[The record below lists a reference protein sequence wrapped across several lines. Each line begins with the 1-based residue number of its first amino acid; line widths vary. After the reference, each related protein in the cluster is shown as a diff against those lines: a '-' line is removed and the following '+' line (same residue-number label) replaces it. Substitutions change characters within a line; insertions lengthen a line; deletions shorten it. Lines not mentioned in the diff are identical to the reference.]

1 MVWVRQY
8 QGMSGK
14 QHSLC
19 AGGPGGREHN
29 AQNAPNKQYANQL
42 SQRHGGDGRHSNVC
56 SAHHIGVVP
65 FIKKEPA
72 VLVLLGFAMIAVF
85 MVLIMTKKLTPVLAL
100 IIVPTVFGLFAGAG
114 LGIGDMVMDSMKSMT
129 STAALLMFAII
140 YFGLMIDVGLF
151 DPLVRFILRKLGN
164 DPAKVVL
171 GTALLAAAVSLDGDG
186 STTFI
191 LTTAAM
197 LPIYLRLKMSPVV
210 LTCVAGLANGTM
222 NIVPW
227 GGPTAR
233 AATALKID
241 VNDVFVPMI
250 PSLIAGLA
258 VVLAFA
264 WLLGLQERNRL
275 RATQPEIWGTPST
288 AEPFTTDAFD
298 GGSSAG
304 GSRTGGSGSAPVP
317 AAGGPGGLSLEGSS
331 VAVLE
336 RTETLVDDSDTAMAD
351 TALDPNRKTLRP
363 KLQWF
368 NLGLTV
374 AVMGMLIA
382 DLVPLPYVFMVG
394 SAIALLVNF
403 PKVKDQGAQLVAHAP
418 SIVAVVSMVMAAAV
432 LTGVLTGTGMV
443 EAMSAWL
450 VQIIPSDMGPLMAVI
465 TGVLSI
471 PMTFFMSNDAFYF
484 GVLPVLAE
492 TAGHYGISAADMA
505 RASIT
510 GQPFHMQ
517 SPLVPAIL
525 LLVSLAKVDLGD
537 HHKKVL
543 WRSAVVSLVMLG
555 VGMLTGAIGIG

>member
-1 MVWVRQY
+1 
-8 QGMSGK
+8 
-14 QHSLC
+14 
-19 AGGPGGREHN
+19 
-29 AQNAPNKQYANQL
+29 
-42 SQRHGGDGRHSNVC
+42 
-56 SAHHIGVVP
+56 
-65 FIKKEPA
+65 
-72 VLVLLGFAMIAVF
+72 
-85 MVLIMTKKLTPVLAL
+85 
-100 IIVPTVFGLFAGAG
+100 
-114 LGIGDMVMDSMKSMT
+114 MDSMKSMT

-171 GTALLAAAVSLDGDG
+171 GTAILAAAVSLDGDG

-197 LPIYLRLKMSPVV
+197 LPVYLRLKMSPVV

-222 NIVPW
+222 NILPW

-233 AATALKID
+233 AATALKLD
-241 VNDVFVPMI
+241 VNDVFVPMV
-250 PSLIAGLA
+250 PSLIAGLI
-258 VVLAFA
+258 VVLVFS

-275 RATQPEIWGTPST
+275 RAVAPEIWGDRRQP
-288 AEPFTTDAFD
+288 AARRRH
-298 GGSSAG
+298 GAAG
-304 GSRTGGSGSAPVP
+304 GSAAGGSGRGRGRKGSGP
-317 AAGGPGGLSLEGSS
+317 AAGAPPGGSS

-336 RTETLVDDSDTAMAD
+336 RTEALVDDRDSAMAD

-363 KLQWF
+363 KLFWF

-374 AVMGMLIA
+374 AVMVT
-382 DLVPLPYVFMVG
+382 LVANVIPLPFVFMVG

-403 PKVKDQGAQLVAHAP
+403 PKVKDQGAQLIAHAP

-432 LTGVLTGTGMV
+432 LTGVLNGTGMV
-443 EAMSAWL
+443 KAMSEWL
-450 VQIIPSDMGPLMAVI
+450 VQIIPADMGPLMAVI

-484 GVLPVLAE
+484 GVLPVLSE
-492 TAGHYGISAADMA
+492 TAAHYGVSAADMA

-510 GQPFHMQ
+510 GQPFHLQ

-543 WRSAVVSLVMLG
+543 WRTAVISLVMLG
-555 VGMLTGAIGIG
+555 SRSPHRSHRHRLTSPQQQQRGVTYSPFRPSGWAVSDPALLGVRRRQEFNHVDWDGK

>member
-1 MVWVRQY
+1 M
-8 QGMSGK
+8 K
-14 QHSLC
+14 
-19 AGGPGGREHN
+19 E
-29 AQNAPNKQYANQL
+29 
-42 SQRHGGDGRHSNVC
+42 
-56 SAHHIGVVP
+56 
-65 FIKKEPA
+65 EPA

-114 LGIGDMVMDSMKSMT
+114 LGIGDMVMESMKSMT

-151 DPLVRFILRKLGN
+151 DPLVRFILRRLGN

-171 GTALLAAAVSLDGDG
+171 GTAVLAAAVSLDGDG

-197 LPIYLRLKMSPVV
+197 LPVYLRLKMSPVV

-222 NIVPW
+222 NILPW

-233 AATALKID
+233 AATALKLD

-250 PSLIAGLA
+250 PSLIAGLV
-258 VVLAFA
+258 VVLVFA

-275 RATQPEIWGTPST
+275 RAVAPEIWAEFDGGTGGTGGRRKANRPGGGTP
-288 AEPFTTDAFD
+288 AGA
-298 GGSSAG
+298 GSSAG
-304 GSRTGGSGSAPVP
+304 GS
-317 AAGGPGGLSLEGSS
+317 S
-331 VAVLE
+331 VAVLD
-336 RTETLVDDSDTAMAD
+336 RTEELVDDRDSAMAD
-351 TALDPNRKTLRP
+351 TALDPNRATLRP

-374 AVMGMLIA
+374 AIMVTLVANI
-382 DLVPLPYVFMVG
+382 VPLPFVFMVG

-403 PKVKDQGAQLVAHAP
+403 PRLKDQSAQLIAHAP

-432 LTGVLTGTGMV
+432 LTGVLKGTGMV
-443 EAMSAWL
+443 GAMSTWL
-450 VQIIPSDMGPLMAVI
+450 VQIIPSDMGPFMAVI

-484 GVLPVLAE
+484 GVLPVLSE
-492 TAGHYGISAADMA
+492 TAGHYGVSAADMA

-510 GQPFHMQ
+510 GQPFHLQ

-525 LLVSLAKVDLGD
+525 LLVSLARVDLGD

-543 WRSAVVSLVMLG
+543 WRTAVVSLVMLTVG
-555 VGMLTGAIGIG
+555 VLTGAIGIG

>member
-1 MVWVRQY
+1 M
-8 QGMSGK
+8 
-14 QHSLC
+14 
-19 AGGPGGREHN
+19 
-29 AQNAPNKQYANQL
+29 
-42 SQRHGGDGRHSNVC
+42 
-56 SAHHIGVVP
+56 
-65 FIKKEPA
+65 
-72 VLVLLGFAMIAVF
+72 LVLLGFAMIAVF

-210 LTCVAGLANGTM
+210 LTVVAGLANGTM

-233 AATALKID
+233 AASALKID
-241 VNDVFVPMI
+241 VNEVFVPMI

-258 VVLAFA
+258 VVLVFA
-264 WLLGLQERNRL
+264 WVLGLQERNRL
-275 RATQPEIWGTPST
+275 RATAPEIWGVPSS
-288 AEPFTTDAFD
+288 AEQFSAEKFD
-298 GGSSAG
+298 GGTPAG
-304 GSRTGGSGSAPVP
+304 GSAAPSAGTGSNASRTPGTGTP
-317 AAGGPGGLSLEGSS
+317 AVGGSS

-336 RTETLVDDSDTAMAD
+336 RTEMLVDERDSAMAD

-363 KLQWF
+363 KLFWF
-368 NLGLTV
+368 NLALTV
-374 AVMGMLIA
+374 AVMVVLVANI
-382 DLVPLPYVFMVG
+382 VPLPYVFMVG

-403 PKVKDQGAQLVAHAP
+403 PHVKDQATQIVAHAP

-432 LTGVLTGTGMV
+432 LTGVLKGTGMV

-450 VQIIPSDMGPLMAVI
+450 VQIIPSSMGPLMAVI

-484 GVLPVLAE
+484 GVLPVLSE
-492 TAGHYGISAADMA
+492 TAAHYGISGAEMA

-543 WRSAVVSLVMLG
+543 WRAAAVSLVMLA
-555 VGMLTGAIGIG
+555 VAMLTGAIGIG

>member
-1 MVWVRQY
+1 M
-8 QGMSGK
+8 
-14 QHSLC
+14 
-19 AGGPGGREHN
+19 
-29 AQNAPNKQYANQL
+29 
-42 SQRHGGDGRHSNVC
+42 
-56 SAHHIGVVP
+56 
-65 FIKKEPA
+65 
-72 VLVLLGFAMIAVF
+72 LVLLGFAMIAVF

-114 LGIGDMVMDSMKSMT
+114 LGIGDMVLDSMKSMT

-233 AATALKID
+233 AASALKID

-264 WLLGLQERNRL
+264 WVLGLQERNRL
-275 RATQPEIWGTPST
+275 RATQPEIWGVPDT
-288 AEPFTTDAFD
+288 AEAFD
-298 GGSSAG
+298 GGSAA
-304 GSRTGGSGSAPVP
+304 GGSGSGRRGSGSSAVP
-317 AAGGPGGLSLEGSS
+317 ATGGPAGISPEGSS

-336 RTETLVDDSDTAMAD
+336 RTELLVDDSDTAMAD

-368 NLGLTV
+368 NLGLTI

-403 PKVKDQGAQLVAHAP
+403 PHVKDQGAQLVAHAP

-450 VQIIPSDMGPLMAVI
+450 VQIIPADMGPLMAVI

-484 GVLPVLAE
+484 GVLPVLSE
-492 TAGHYGISAADMA
+492 TAAHYGISAAEMA

>member
-1 MVWVRQY
+1 M
-8 QGMSGK
+8 
-14 QHSLC
+14 
-19 AGGPGGREHN
+19 
-29 AQNAPNKQYANQL
+29 
-42 SQRHGGDGRHSNVC
+42 
-56 SAHHIGVVP
+56 
-65 FIKKEPA
+65 
-72 VLVLLGFAMIAVF
+72 LVLLGFAMIAVF

-114 LGIGDMVMDSMKSMT
+114 LGIGDMVLDSMKSMT

-151 DPLVRFILRKLGN
+151 DPLVKFILRKLGN

-171 GTALLAAAVSLDGDG
+171 GTAILAAAVSLDGDG

-191 LTTAAM
+191 LTTAAL
-197 LPIYLRLKMSPVV
+197 LPVYLRLKMSPVV

-222 NIVPW
+222 NILPW

-241 VNDVFVPMI
+241 VNDVFVPMV
-250 PSLIAGLA
+250 PSLIAGL
-258 VVLAFA
+258 VVVFGFA

-275 RATQPEIWGTPST
+275 RATAPEIWGMPDS
-288 AEPFTTDAFD
+288 AVKFD
-298 GGSSAG
+298 GGTAAPSAG
-304 GSRTGGSGSAPVP
+304 TGSNVSRTPGT
-317 AAGGPGGLSLEGSS
+317 GGPAVGGSS

-336 RTETLVDDSDTAMAD
+336 RTEMLVDDRDSAMAD

-363 KLQWF
+363 KLFWF

-374 AVMGMLIA
+374 TVMVVLVANI
-382 DLVPLPYVFMVG
+382 VPLPFVFMVG

-403 PKVKDQGAQLVAHAP
+403 PKVKEQGEQLIAHAP

-432 LTGVLTGTGMV
+432 LTGVLKGTGMV

-450 VQIIPSDMGPLMAVI
+450 VQIIPTSMGPFMAVI
-465 TGVLSI
+465 TGLLSI

-484 GVLPVLAE
+484 GVLPVLSE
-492 TAGHYGISAADMA
+492 TAGHYGISAAEMA

-510 GQPFHMQ
+510 GQPFHLQ

-543 WRSAVVSLVMLG
+543 WRTAVVSLVMLG

>member
-1 MVWVRQY
+1 M
-8 QGMSGK
+8 
-14 QHSLC
+14 
-19 AGGPGGREHN
+19 
-29 AQNAPNKQYANQL
+29 
-42 SQRHGGDGRHSNVC
+42 
-56 SAHHIGVVP
+56 
-65 FIKKEPA
+65 
-72 VLVLLGFAMIAVF
+72 LVLLGFAMIAVF

-114 LGIGDMVMDSMKSMT
+114 LGIGDMVLDSMKSMT

-151 DPLVRFILRKLGN
+151 DPLVKFILRKLGN

-171 GTALLAAAVSLDGDG
+171 GTAILAAAVSLDGDG

-197 LPIYLRLKMSPVV
+197 LPVYLRLKMSPVV

-222 NIVPW
+222 NILPW

-250 PSLIAGLA
+250 PSLIVGL
-258 VVLAFA
+258 VVVFVFS

-275 RATQPEIWGTPST
+275 RTAAPEIWGEFADPS
-288 AEPFTTDAFD
+288 ESF
-298 GGSSAG
+298 GGTGNGNRAG
-304 GSRTGGSGSAPVP
+304 KGGRPVPSGSGATAP
-317 AAGGPGGLSLEGSS
+317 SGSG

-336 RTETLVDDSDTAMAD
+336 RGDVRTEELVDDRDSAMAD
-351 TALDPNRKTLRP
+351 TALDPNRSTLRP
-363 KLQWF
+363 RLFWF
-368 NLGLTV
+368 NLGLTL
-374 AVMGMLIA
+374 AVMAMLVA

-394 SAIALLVNF
+394 SAIALIVNF
-403 PKVKDQGAQLVAHAP
+403 PKVKEQGAQLIAHAP

-443 EAMSAWL
+443 AAMSEWL
-450 VQIIPSDMGPLMAVI
+450 VQIIPSDMGPFMAVI

-484 GVLPVLAE
+484 GVLPVLSE
-492 TAGHYGISAADMA
+492 TAAHYGIPAADMA

-510 GQPFHMQ
+510 GQPFHLQ

-543 WRSAVVSLVMLG
+543 WRTAVISLVMLG

>member
-1 MVWVRQY
+1 M
-8 QGMSGK
+8 
-14 QHSLC
+14 
-19 AGGPGGREHN
+19 
-29 AQNAPNKQYANQL
+29 
-42 SQRHGGDGRHSNVC
+42 
-56 SAHHIGVVP
+56 
-65 FIKKEPA
+65 
-72 VLVLLGFAMIAVF
+72 LVLLGFAMIAVF

-100 IIVPTVFGLFAGAG
+100 IIVPTIFGLFAGAG
-114 LGIGDMVMDSMKSMT
+114 LGIGDMVMTSMKSMT

-233 AATALKID
+233 AASALKID
-241 VNDVFVPMI
+241 VNEVFVPMI
-250 PSLIAGLA
+250 PSLVAGLA
-258 VVLAFA
+258 VVLVFA
-264 WLLGLQERNRL
+264 WVLGMQERNRL
-275 RATQPEIWGTPST
+275 RATQPQIWGVPGT
-288 AEPFTTDAFD
+288 AAEFD
-298 GGSSAG
+298 GGAAAG
-304 GSRTGGSGSAPVP
+304 GRAGRGGSGRGTAPVP
-317 AAGGPGGLSLEGSS
+317 ATGGPAVGGSSEGSS

-336 RTETLVDDSDTAMAD
+336 RTEILVDVSDTAMAD

-368 NLGLTV
+368 NLALTV

-403 PKVKDQGAQLVAHAP
+403 PHVKDQGAQLVAHAP

-450 VQIIPSDMGPLMAVI
+450 VQIIPSSMGPLMGVI

-484 GVLPVLAE
+484 GVLPVLSE
-492 TAGHYGISAADMA
+492 TAAHYGVSAAEMA

-543 WRSAVVSLVMLG
+543 WRSAVVALVMLA
-555 VGMLTGAIGIG
+555 VAVVTGAIGIG

>member
-1 MVWVRQY
+1 
-8 QGMSGK
+8 
-14 QHSLC
+14 
-19 AGGPGGREHN
+19 
-29 AQNAPNKQYANQL
+29 
-42 SQRHGGDGRHSNVC
+42 
-56 SAHHIGVVP
+56 
-65 FIKKEPA
+65 
-72 VLVLLGFAMIAVF
+72 
-85 MVLIMTKKLTPVLAL
+85 
-100 IIVPTVFGLFAGAG
+100 
-114 LGIGDMVMDSMKSMT
+114 
-129 STAALLMFAII
+129 LLMFAII

-151 DPLVRFILRKLGN
+151 DPLVKFILRKLGN

-171 GTALLAAAVSLDGDG
+171 GTAILAAAVSLDGDG

-197 LPIYLRLKMSPVV
+197 LPVYLRLKMSPVV

-222 NIVPW
+222 NILPW

-233 AATALKID
+233 AATALHLD

-250 PSLIAGLA
+250 PSLIAGL
-258 VVLAFA
+258 VVVFGFA

-275 RATQPEIWGTPST
+275 RATAPEIWGVPET
-288 AEPFTTDAFD
+288 AEKFD
-298 GGSSAG
+298 GGTSDGGTAASSAG
-304 GSRTGGSGSAPVP
+304 SGRNGSRTPGTGSPAVGGYSP
-317 AAGGPGGLSLEGSS
+317 EGSS

-336 RTETLVDDSDTAMAD
+336 RTEMLVEEQDAGLAD
-351 TALDPNRKTLRP
+351 TALDPNRSTLRP
-363 KLQWF
+363 KLFWF
-368 NLGLTV
+368 NLVLTV
-374 AVMGMLIA
+374 AVMVMLVA
-382 DLVPLPYVFMVG
+382 DLVPLPFVFMVG
-394 SAIALLVNF
+394 SAIALVVNF
-403 PKVKDQGAQLVAHAP
+403 PNVKEQGAQLVAHSS

-450 VQIIPSDMGPLMAVI
+450 VQIIPTEMGPFLAVI

-484 GVLPVLAE
+484 GVLPVLSE
-492 TAGHYGISAADMA
+492 TAAHYGISAAEMA

-510 GQPFHMQ
+510 GQPFHLQ

-543 WRSAVVSLVMLG
+543 WRTAVVSLVMLG

>member
-1 MVWVRQY
+1 
-8 QGMSGK
+8 
-14 QHSLC
+14 
-19 AGGPGGREHN
+19 
-29 AQNAPNKQYANQL
+29 
-42 SQRHGGDGRHSNVC
+42 
-56 SAHHIGVVP
+56 
-65 FIKKEPA
+65 
-72 VLVLLGFAMIAVF
+72 MIAVF

-114 LGIGDMVMDSMKSMT
+114 LGIGDMVLDSMKSMT

-151 DPLVRFILRKLGN
+151 DPLVKFILRKLGN

-171 GTALLAAAVSLDGDG
+171 GTAILAAAVSLDGDG

-197 LPIYLRLKMSPVV
+197 LPVYLRLKMSPVV

-222 NIVPW
+222 NILPW

-241 VNDVFVPMI
+241 VNDVFVPMV
-250 PSLIAGLA
+250 PSLIAGL
-258 VVLAFA
+258 VVVFAFA

-275 RATQPEIWGTPST
+275 RATAPEIWGTPSAAEGFT
-288 AEPFTTDAFD
+288 AGAFD
-298 GGSSAG
+298 GGAGSSPAGKG
-304 GSRTGGSGSAPVP
+304 GSRTPATGS
-317 AAGGPGGLSLEGSS
+317 PGGLAAPEGSG
-331 VAVLE
+331 VAVSSLALLE
-336 RTETLVDDSDTAMAD
+336 RTETLVDERDTAMAD
-351 TALDPNRKTLRP
+351 TALDPNRSTLRP
-363 KLQWF
+363 KLIWF

-374 AVMGMLIA
+374 AMMVLLVA
-382 DLVPLPYVFMVG
+382 NLVPLPFVFMVG

-403 PKVKDQGAQLVAHAP
+403 PRVKEQGAQLIAHAP

-432 LTGVLTGTGMV
+432 LTGVLKGTGMV

-450 VQIIPSDMGPLMAVI
+450 VQIIPSSMGPFMAVI

-484 GVLPVLAE
+484 GVLPVLSE
-492 TAGHYGISAADMA
+492 TAGHYGISAAEMA

-510 GQPFHMQ
+510 GQPFHLQ

-543 WRSAVVSLVMLG
+543 WRTAVISLVMLG

>member
-1 MVWVRQY
+1 M
-8 QGMSGK
+8 
-14 QHSLC
+14 
-19 AGGPGGREHN
+19 
-29 AQNAPNKQYANQL
+29 
-42 SQRHGGDGRHSNVC
+42 
-56 SAHHIGVVP
+56 
-65 FIKKEPA
+65 
-72 VLVLLGFAMIAVF
+72 LVLLGFAMIAVF

-114 LGIGDMVMDSMKSMT
+114 LGIGPMVLDSMKSMT

-171 GTALLAAAVSLDGDG
+171 GTAILAAAVSLDGDG

-197 LPIYLRLKMSPVV
+197 LPVYLRLKMSPVV

-222 NIVPW
+222 NILPW

-233 AATALKID
+233 AASALKLD

-250 PSLIAGLA
+250 PSLIAGLI
-258 VVLAFA
+258 VVLVFS
-264 WLLGLQERNRL
+264 WMLGLQERNRL
-275 RATQPEIWGTPST
+275 RATAPEIWGVPDT
-288 AEPFTTDAFD
+288 ADSFAGDA
-298 GGSSAG
+298 GGAAG
-304 GSRTGGSGSAPVP
+304 GSTAGGSGNRR
-317 AAGGPGGLSLEGSS
+317 GRKGPGTSPLSPEGSS

-336 RTETLVDDSDTAMAD
+336 RTETLVDDRDSAMAD

-363 KLQWF
+363 KLFWF

-374 AVMGMLIA
+374 AVMVT
-382 DLVPLPYVFMVG
+382 LVANVIPLPFVFMVG

-403 PKVKDQGAQLVAHAP
+403 PKVKDQSAQLIAHAP

-432 LTGVLTGTGMV
+432 LTGVLNGTGMV
-443 EAMSAWL
+443 KAMSEWL
-450 VQIIPSDMGPLMAVI
+450 VQIIPSDMGPLMAII

-484 GVLPVLAE
+484 GVLPVLSE
-492 TAGHYGISAADMA
+492 TAAHYGVSAAEMA

-510 GQPFHMQ
+510 GQPFHLQ

-543 WRSAVVSLVMLG
+543 WRTAVISLVMLG
-555 VGMLTGAIGIG
+555 VGVLTGAIGIG

>member
-1 MVWVRQY
+1 M
-8 QGMSGK
+8 
-14 QHSLC
+14 
-19 AGGPGGREHN
+19 
-29 AQNAPNKQYANQL
+29 
-42 SQRHGGDGRHSNVC
+42 
-56 SAHHIGVVP
+56 
-65 FIKKEPA
+65 
-72 VLVLLGFAMIAVF
+72 LVILGFAMIAVF

-151 DPLVRFILRKLGN
+151 DPLVKFILRKLGN

-171 GTALLAAAVSLDGDG
+171 GTAILAAAVSLDGDG

-197 LPIYLRLKMSPVV
+197 LPVYLRLKMSPVV

-222 NIVPW
+222 NILPW

-250 PSLIAGLA
+250 PSLVAGLV
-258 VVLAFA
+258 VVLAFS

-275 RATQPEIWGTPST
+275 RATAPEIWAVPDT
-288 AEPFTTDAFD
+288 AEEFDAGTSAGASGTDASGIGASATGRGRKGGNPGGAAPAV
-298 GGSSAG
+298 GGSPAG
-304 GSRTGGSGSAPVP
+304 
-317 AAGGPGGLSLEGSS
+317 S
-331 VAVLE
+331 VAVLDRAGTFIE
-336 RTETLVDDSDTAMAD
+336 DSGAGLTD
-351 TALDPNRKTLRP
+351 TALDPNRSTLRP
-363 KLQWF
+363 KLFWF
-368 NLGLTV
+368 NLALTV
-374 AVMGMLIA
+374 AVMVVLVA
-382 DLVPLPYVFMVG
+382 NVVPLPFVFMVG
-394 SAIALLVNF
+394 AAIALLVNF
-403 PKVKDQGAQLVAHAP
+403 PKVKDQGAQLIAHAP

-432 LTGVLTGTGMV
+432 LTGVLKGTGMV

-450 VQIIPSDMGPLMAVI
+450 VQIIPTSMGPFMAVI

-484 GVLPVLAE
+484 GVLPVLSE
-492 TAGHYGISAADMA
+492 TAAHYGVGAADMA

-510 GQPFHMQ
+510 GQPFHLQ

-543 WRSAVVSLVMLG
+543 WRTAVISLVMLG
-555 VGMLTGAIGIG
+555 AGMLTGAIGIG

>member
-1 MVWVRQY
+1 M
-8 QGMSGK
+8 
-14 QHSLC
+14 
-19 AGGPGGREHN
+19 
-29 AQNAPNKQYANQL
+29 
-42 SQRHGGDGRHSNVC
+42 
-56 SAHHIGVVP
+56 
-65 FIKKEPA
+65 
-72 VLVLLGFAMIAVF
+72 LVLLGFAMIAVF

-114 LGIGDMVMDSMKSMT
+114 LGIGPMVLDSMKSMT

-151 DPLVRFILRKLGN
+151 DPLVRFSLRKLGN

-171 GTALLAAAVSLDGDG
+171 GTAILAAAVSLDGDG

-197 LPIYLRLKMSPVV
+197 LPVYLRLKMSPVV

-222 NIVPW
+222 NILPW

-233 AATALKID
+233 AATALKLD
-241 VNDVFVPMI
+241 VNDVFVPMV
-250 PSLIAGLA
+250 PSLIAGL
-258 VVLAFA
+258 VVVFVFS

-275 RATQPEIWGTPST
+275 RALAPEIW
-288 AEPFTTDAFD
+288 AEGVEFD
-298 GGSSAG
+298 GGTGRG
-304 GSRTGGSGSAPVP
+304 GSGKGGSGSTR
-317 AAGGPGGLSLEGSS
+317 AARKPGTGGGAG

-336 RTETLVDDSDTAMAD
+336 RTEVLVADTDTARDSAMAD
-351 TALDPNRKTLRP
+351 TALDPNRTTLRP
-363 KLQWF
+363 KLFWF

-374 AVMGMLIA
+374 AVMVT
-382 DLVPLPYVFMVG
+382 LVANVIPLPFVFMVG

-403 PKVKDQGAQLVAHAP
+403 PKVKEQGAQLIAHAP

-432 LTGVLTGTGMV
+432 LTGVLNGTGMV
-443 EAMSAWL
+443 KAMSEWL
-450 VQIIPSDMGPLMAVI
+450 VQIIPADMGPFMAVI

-484 GVLPVLAE
+484 GVLPVLSE
-492 TAGHYGISAADMA
+492 TAAHYGVSAADMA

-510 GQPFHMQ
+510 GQPFHLQ

-525 LLVSLAKVDLGD
+525 LLVSLAKVELGD

-543 WRSAVVSLVMLG
+543 WRTAVISLVMLG
-555 VGMLTGAIGIG
+555 VGVATGAIGIG

>member
-1 MVWVRQY
+1 M
-8 QGMSGK
+8 
-14 QHSLC
+14 
-19 AGGPGGREHN
+19 
-29 AQNAPNKQYANQL
+29 
-42 SQRHGGDGRHSNVC
+42 
-56 SAHHIGVVP
+56 
-65 FIKKEPA
+65 
-72 VLVLLGFAMIAVF
+72 LVLLGFAMIAVF

-233 AATALKID
+233 AASALKID
-241 VNDVFVPMI
+241 VNEVFVPMI

-258 VVLAFA
+258 VVLVFA
-264 WLLGLQERNRL
+264 WVLGLQERNRL
-275 RATQPEIWGTPST
+275 RATQPEMWGTPET
-288 AEPFTTDAFD
+288 AEAFD
-298 GGSSAG
+298 GGAPAGRG
-304 GSRTGGSGSAPVP
+304 GSGGSGRGSAPVP
-317 AAGGPGGLSLEGSS
+317 ATGGPAVGGSPEGSS

-336 RTETLVDDSDTAMAD
+336 RTEILVDDSDTAMAD

-368 NLGLTV
+368 NLALTV

-403 PKVKDQGAQLVAHAP
+403 PHVKDQGAQLVAHAP

-450 VQIIPSDMGPLMAVI
+450 VQIIPSNMGPFMAVI

-484 GVLPVLAE
+484 GVLPVLSE
-492 TAGHYGISAADMA
+492 TAAHYGISAAEMA

-543 WRSAVVSLVMLG
+543 WRSAVVALVMLG
-555 VGMLTGAIGIG
+555 VGILTGAIGIH

>member
-1 MVWVRQY
+1 M
-8 QGMSGK
+8 
-14 QHSLC
+14 
-19 AGGPGGREHN
+19 
-29 AQNAPNKQYANQL
+29 
-42 SQRHGGDGRHSNVC
+42 
-56 SAHHIGVVP
+56 
-65 FIKKEPA
+65 
-72 VLVLLGFAMIAVF
+72 LVLLGFTMIAVF

-100 IIVPTVFGLFAGAG
+100 ILVPTVFGLFAGAG
-114 LGIGDMVMDSMKSMT
+114 LGIGPMVMDSMKSMT

-171 GTALLAAAVSLDGDG
+171 GTAVLAAAVSLDGDG

-197 LPIYLRLKMSPVV
+197 LPVYLRLKMSPVV

-222 NIVPW
+222 NILPW

-233 AATALKID
+233 AATALKLD

-250 PSLIAGLA
+250 PSLIAGLI
-258 VVLAFA
+258 VVFVFA

-275 RATQPEIWGTPST
+275 RSVAPEIWGG
-288 AEPFTTDAFD
+288 DAVA
-298 GGSSAG
+298 AG
-304 GSRTGGSGSAPVP
+304 LSDAGNGTGGSGT
-317 AAGGPGGLSLEGSS
+317 GGTGPTPGARIPRTGNGTG

-336 RTETLVDDSDTAMAD
+336 RTDVLVDDHDTAMAD

-363 KLQWF
+363 KLFWF

-374 AVMGMLIA
+374 AVMVT
-382 DLVPLPYVFMVG
+382 LVANIIPLPFVFMVG
-394 SAIALLVNF
+394 SAVALLVNF
-403 PKVKDQGAQLVAHAP
+403 PKVKDQGAQLIAHAP

-432 LTGVLTGTGMV
+432 LTGVLNGTGMV
-443 EAMSAWL
+443 KAMSEWL
-450 VQIIPSDMGPLMAVI
+450 VAIIPADMGPFMAII

-484 GVLPVLAE
+484 GALPVLSE
-492 TAGHYGISAADMA
+492 TAAHYGVSAADMA

-510 GQPFHMQ
+510 GQPFHLQ

-543 WRSAVVSLVMLG
+543 WRTAVISLVMLG
-555 VGMLTGAIGIG
+555 VGVLTGAIGIG

>member
-1 MVWVRQY
+1 M
-8 QGMSGK
+8 
-14 QHSLC
+14 
-19 AGGPGGREHN
+19 
-29 AQNAPNKQYANQL
+29 
-42 SQRHGGDGRHSNVC
+42 
-56 SAHHIGVVP
+56 
-65 FIKKEPA
+65 KKEPA

-114 LGIGDMVMDSMKSMT
+114 LGIGPMVMDSMKSMT

-171 GTALLAAAVSLDGDG
+171 GTAILAAAVSLDGDG

-197 LPIYLRLKMSPVV
+197 LPVYLRLKMSPVV

-222 NIVPW
+222 NILPW

-233 AATALKID
+233 AATALKLD

-250 PSLIAGLA
+250 PSLIAGL
-258 VVLAFA
+258 VVVFVFA

-275 RATQPEIWGTPST
+275 RAVAPEIWDTTAGT
-288 AEPFTTDAFD
+288 FD
-298 GGSSAG
+298 GGSPLGGTGRFGFGRTSSGPAGGAPAVGSPSAG
-304 GSRTGGSGSAPVP
+304 
-317 AAGGPGGLSLEGSS
+317 GSS

-336 RTETLVDDSDTAMAD
+336 RTEDLVDDRDSAMAD
-351 TALDPNRKTLRP
+351 TALDPNRTTLRP
-363 KLQWF
+363 KLFWF

-374 AVMGMLIA
+374 AVMVT
-382 DLVPLPYVFMVG
+382 LVANVIPLPFVFMVG

-403 PKVKDQGAQLVAHAP
+403 PKVKDQGAQLIAHAP

-432 LTGVLTGTGMV
+432 LTGVLNGTGMV
-443 EAMSAWL
+443 KAMSEWL
-450 VQIIPSDMGPLMAVI
+450 VAIIPADMGPFMAII

-484 GVLPVLAE
+484 GVLPVLSE
-492 TAGHYGISAADMA
+492 TAAHYGVSAADMA

-510 GQPFHMQ
+510 GQPFHLQ

-543 WRSAVVSLVMLG
+543 WRTAVISLVMLG
-555 VGMLTGAIGIG
+555 VGVLTGAIGIG

>member
-1 MVWVRQY
+1 M
-8 QGMSGK
+8 
-14 QHSLC
+14 
-19 AGGPGGREHN
+19 
-29 AQNAPNKQYANQL
+29 
-42 SQRHGGDGRHSNVC
+42 
-56 SAHHIGVVP
+56 
-65 FIKKEPA
+65 
-72 VLVLLGFAMIAVF
+72 LVLLGFAMIAVF

-100 IIVPTVFGLFAGAG
+100 IIVPTIFGLFAGAG
-114 LGIGDMVMDSMKSMT
+114 LGIGPMVMDSMKSMT

-151 DPLVRFILRKLGN
+151 DPLVKFILRKLGN

-171 GTALLAAAVSLDGDG
+171 GTAILAAAVSLDGDG

-197 LPIYLRLKMSPVV
+197 LPVYLRLKMSPVV

-222 NIVPW
+222 NILPW

-233 AATALKID
+233 AATALKLD
-241 VNDVFVPMI
+241 VNDVFVPMV
-250 PSLIAGLA
+250 PSLIVGLI
-258 VVLAFA
+258 VVLVFS

-275 RATQPEIWGTPST
+275 RTTAPEIWGDVANP
-288 AEPFTTDAFD
+288 ADAFD
-298 GGSSAG
+298 GGNGRGGSAATGAG
-304 GSRTGGSGSAPVP
+304 GSGFSKGRFGFGRTAPKPVTGGG
-317 AAGGPGGLSLEGSS
+317 AG

-336 RTETLVDDSDTAMAD
+336 RTEELVDDHDTAMAD
-351 TALDPNRKTLRP
+351 TALDPNRATLRP
-363 KLQWF
+363 KLFWF

-374 AVMGMLIA
+374 AVMVTLVANI
-382 DLVPLPYVFMVG
+382 VPLPFVFMVG
-394 SAIALLVNF
+394 AAIALLVNF
-403 PKVKDQGAQLVAHAP
+403 PKVKDQGAQLIAHAP

-432 LTGVLTGTGMV
+432 LTGVLNGTGMV
-443 EAMSAWL
+443 KAMSEWL
-450 VQIIPSDMGPLMAVI
+450 VQIIPADMGPFMAVI

-484 GVLPVLAE
+484 GALPVLSE
-492 TAGHYGISAADMA
+492 TAAHYGVGAADMA

-510 GQPFHMQ
+510 GQPFHLQ

-543 WRSAVVSLVMLG
+543 WRTAVISIVMLAVG
-555 VGMLTGAIGIG
+555 VLTGAIGIG

>member
-1 MVWVRQY
+1 M
-8 QGMSGK
+8 
-14 QHSLC
+14 
-19 AGGPGGREHN
+19 
-29 AQNAPNKQYANQL
+29 
-42 SQRHGGDGRHSNVC
+42 
-56 SAHHIGVVP
+56 
-65 FIKKEPA
+65 
-72 VLVLLGFAMIAVF
+72 LVILGFAMIAVF

-114 LGIGDMVMDSMKSMT
+114 LGIGNMVMDAMKSMT

-151 DPLVRFILRKLGN
+151 DPLVKFILRKLGN

-171 GTALLAAAVSLDGDG
+171 GTAILAAAVSLDGDG

-191 LTTAAM
+191 LTTAAL
-197 LPIYLRLKMSPVV
+197 LPVYLRLKISPVV

-222 NIVPW
+222 NILPW

-250 PSLIAGLA
+250 PSLVAGLV
-258 VVLAFA
+258 VVLAFS

-275 RATQPEIWGTPST
+275 RVTAPEIWGVPDT
-288 AEPFTTDAFD
+288 AEEFD
-298 GGSSAG
+298 GGTSAG
-304 GSRTGGSGSAPVP
+304 GSGTGRGRK
-317 AAGGPGGLSLEGSS
+317 GGNPGGAAPLGGAPLGGAG
-331 VAVLE
+331 VTVLE
-336 RTETLVDDSDTAMAD
+336 RTETLVDEHDSAMAD
-351 TALDPNRKTLRP
+351 TALDPNRSTLRP
-363 KLQWF
+363 KLFWF
-368 NLGLTV
+368 NLALTV
-374 AVMGMLIA
+374 AVMVV
-382 DLVPLPYVFMVG
+382 LVANIIPLPFVFMVG
-394 SAIALLVNF
+394 AAIALLVNF
-403 PKVKDQGAQLVAHAP
+403 PKVKDQGAQLIAHAP

-432 LTGVLTGTGMV
+432 LTGVLKGTGMV

-450 VQIIPSDMGPLMAVI
+450 VQIIPTSMGPFMAVI
-465 TGVLSI
+465 TGILSI

-484 GVLPVLAE
+484 GVLPVLSE
-492 TAGHYGISAADMA
+492 TAAHYGVGAADMA

-510 GQPFHMQ
+510 GQPFHLQ

-543 WRSAVVSLVMLG
+543 WRTAVISLVMLG

>member
-1 MVWVRQY
+1 M
-8 QGMSGK
+8 
-14 QHSLC
+14 
-19 AGGPGGREHN
+19 
-29 AQNAPNKQYANQL
+29 
-42 SQRHGGDGRHSNVC
+42 
-56 SAHHIGVVP
+56 
-65 FIKKEPA
+65 
-72 VLVLLGFAMIAVF
+72 LVLLGFAMIAVF

-114 LGIGDMVMDSMKSMT
+114 LGIGDMVLDSMKSMT

-151 DPLVRFILRKLGN
+151 DPLVKFILRKLGN

-171 GTALLAAAVSLDGDG
+171 GTAILAAAVSLDGDG

-197 LPIYLRLKMSPVV
+197 LPVYLRLKMSPVV

-222 NIVPW
+222 NILPW

-233 AATALKID
+233 AATALKLD

-250 PSLIAGLA
+250 PSLIAGL
-258 VVLAFA
+258 VVVFAFS

-275 RATQPEIWGTPST
+275 RATAPEIWGVPDT
-288 AEPFTTDAFD
+288 AEEFV
-298 GGSSAG
+298 GGTAAPSAG
-304 GSRTGGSGSAPVP
+304 TGRTGSRTLGTGSP
-317 AAGGPGGLSLEGSS
+317 AGLSPEGSS

-336 RTETLVDDSDTAMAD
+336 RTKTLVDDHDSAMAD
-351 TALDPNRKTLRP
+351 TALDPNRSTLRP
-363 KLQWF
+363 KLFWF

-374 AVMGMLIA
+374 AVMVMLVA
-382 DLVPLPYVFMVG
+382 DLVPLPFVFMVG
-394 SAIALLVNF
+394 SAIALVVNF
-403 PKVKDQGAQLVAHAP
+403 PKVKEQGAQLIAHAP

-432 LTGVLTGTGMV
+432 LTGVLKGTGMV

-450 VQIIPSDMGPLMAVI
+450 VQIIPSDMGPFMAVI

-484 GVLPVLAE
+484 GVLPVLSE
-492 TAGHYGISAADMA
+492 TAAHYGVSAAEMA

-510 GQPFHMQ
+510 GQPFHLQ

-543 WRSAVVSLVMLG
+543 WRTAVISLVMLG

>member
-1 MVWVRQY
+1 M
-8 QGMSGK
+8 
-14 QHSLC
+14 
-19 AGGPGGREHN
+19 
-29 AQNAPNKQYANQL
+29 
-42 SQRHGGDGRHSNVC
+42 
-56 SAHHIGVVP
+56 
-65 FIKKEPA
+65 
-72 VLVLLGFAMIAVF
+72 LVILGFAMIAVF

-114 LGIGDMVMDSMKSMT
+114 LGIGDMVMDSMKAMT

-171 GTALLAAAVSLDGDG
+171 GTAILAAAVSLDGDG

-233 AATALKID
+233 AASALKID
-241 VNDVFVPMI
+241 VNEVFVPML
-250 PSLIAGLA
+250 PSLLAGIA
-258 VVLAFA
+258 VVMAFA

-275 RATQPEIWGTPST
+275 RATQPEIWGVPDT
-288 AEPFTTDAFD
+288 AEAFD
-298 GGSSAG
+298 GGAPAG
-304 GSRTGGSGSAPVP
+304 GSLGGSRGGSGRGSSPVP
-317 AAGGPGGLSLEGSS
+317 ATGGPAVGSPAPMAG

-336 RTETLVDDSDTAMAD
+336 RTGTLVDDNDTAMAD

-403 PKVKDQGAQLVAHAP
+403 PHVKDQAAQIVAHAP

-450 VQIIPSDMGPLMAVI
+450 VQIIPSSMGPFMAVI

-484 GVLPVLAE
+484 GVLPVLSE
-492 TAGHYGISAADMA
+492 TAGHYGISAAEMA

-555 VGMLTGAIGIG
+555 IGVLTGAIGIG

>member
-1 MVWVRQY
+1 M
-8 QGMSGK
+8 
-14 QHSLC
+14 
-19 AGGPGGREHN
+19 
-29 AQNAPNKQYANQL
+29 
-42 SQRHGGDGRHSNVC
+42 
-56 SAHHIGVVP
+56 
-65 FIKKEPA
+65 
-72 VLVLLGFAMIAVF
+72 LVLLGFAMIAVF

-100 IIVPTVFGLFAGAG
+100 IIVPTIFGLFAGAG
-114 LGIGDMVMDSMKSMT
+114 LGIGPMVMDSMKSMT

-151 DPLVRFILRKLGN
+151 DPLVKFILRKLGN

-171 GTALLAAAVSLDGDG
+171 GTAILAAAVSLDGDG

-197 LPIYLRLKMSPVV
+197 LPVYLRLKMSPVV

-222 NIVPW
+222 NILPW

-233 AATALKID
+233 AATALKLD

-250 PSLIAGLA
+250 PSLIVGLI
-258 VVLAFA
+258 VVLVFS

-275 RATQPEIWGTPST
+275 RATAPEIWGDAADAS
-288 AEPFTTDAFD
+288 EAFD
-298 GGSSAG
+298 GGNGRG
-304 GSRTGGSGSAPVP
+304 GSVTGGSGRGSGTGPTKN
-317 AAGGPGGLSLEGSS
+317 AGKPGTGGGAG
-331 VAVLE
+331 VVVLE
-336 RTETLVDDSDTAMAD
+336 RTEELVDEHDTAMAD
-351 TALDPNRKTLRP
+351 TALDPNRATLRP
-363 KLQWF
+363 KLFWF
-368 NLGLTV
+368 NLALTV
-374 AVMGMLIA
+374 AVMVT
-382 DLVPLPYVFMVG
+382 LVANIIPLPFVFMVG

-403 PKVKDQGAQLVAHAP
+403 PKVKDQGAQLIAHAP

-432 LTGVLTGTGMV
+432 LTGVLNGTGMV
-443 EAMSAWL
+443 KAMSEWL
-450 VQIIPSDMGPLMAVI
+450 VQIIPADMGPFMAVI

-484 GVLPVLAE
+484 GVLPVLSE
-492 TAGHYGISAADMA
+492 TAAHYGVGAADMA

-510 GQPFHMQ
+510 GQPFHLQ

-525 LLVSLAKVDLGD
+525 LLVSLAKVELGD

-543 WRSAVVSLVMLG
+543 WRTAVISIVMLA

>member
-1 MVWVRQY
+1 M
-8 QGMSGK
+8 
-14 QHSLC
+14 
-19 AGGPGGREHN
+19 
-29 AQNAPNKQYANQL
+29 
-42 SQRHGGDGRHSNVC
+42 
-56 SAHHIGVVP
+56 
-65 FIKKEPA
+65 
-72 VLVLLGFAMIAVF
+72 LVLLGFAMIAVF
-85 MVLIMTKKLTPVLAL
+85 MMLIMTKKLTPVLAL

-114 LGIGDMVMDSMKSMT
+114 LGIGPMVMDSMKSMT

-151 DPLVRFILRKLGN
+151 DRLVRFILRKLGN

-171 GTALLAAAVSLDGDG
+171 GTAILAAAVSLDGDG

-197 LPIYLRLKMSPVV
+197 LPVYLRLKMSPVV

-222 NIVPW
+222 NILPW

-241 VNDVFVPMI
+241 VNDVFFPMI
-250 PSLIAGLA
+250 PSLIAGL
-258 VVLAFA
+258 VVVFVFA

-275 RATQPEIWGTPST
+275 RAVAPEIWDTNNT
-288 AEPFTTDAFD
+288 ID
-298 GGSSAG
+298 GGSPQG
-304 GSRTGGSGSAPVP
+304 GTGGRRKTTRPSGGAP
-317 AAGGPGGLSLEGSS
+317 AGSGS

-336 RTETLVDDSDTAMAD
+336 RTEVLVDDRDSAMAD
-351 TALDPNRKTLRP
+351 TALDPNRSTLRP
-363 KLQWF
+363 KLFWF

-374 AVMGMLIA
+374 AVMVT
-382 DLVPLPYVFMVG
+382 LVANIIPLPFVFMVG
-394 SAIALLVNF
+394 SAVALLVNF
-403 PKVKDQGAQLVAHAP
+403 PKVKDQGAQLIAHAP
-418 SIVAVVSMVMAAAV
+418 SIVAVVSMVLAAAV
-432 LTGVLTGTGMV
+432 LTGVLNGTGMV
-443 EAMSAWL
+443 KAMSEWL
-450 VQIIPSDMGPLMAVI
+450 VAIIPSDMGPFMAII

-484 GVLPVLAE
+484 GVLPVLSE
-492 TAGHYGISAADMA
+492 TAAHYGVSAADMA

-510 GQPFHMQ
+510 GQPFHLQ

-543 WRSAVVSLVMLG
+543 WRTAVISLVMLG
-555 VGMLTGAIGIG
+555 VGVLTGAIGIG

>member
-1 MVWVRQY
+1 M
-8 QGMSGK
+8 
-14 QHSLC
+14 
-19 AGGPGGREHN
+19 
-29 AQNAPNKQYANQL
+29 
-42 SQRHGGDGRHSNVC
+42 
-56 SAHHIGVVP
+56 
-65 FIKKEPA
+65 
-72 VLVLLGFAMIAVF
+72 LVLLGFAMIAVF

-100 IIVPTVFGLFAGAG
+100 IIVPTIFGLFAGAG
-114 LGIGDMVMDSMKSMT
+114 LGIGPMVMDSMKSMT

-151 DPLVRFILRKLGN
+151 DPLVKFILRKLGN

-171 GTALLAAAVSLDGDG
+171 GTAILAAAVSLDGDG

-197 LPIYLRLKMSPVV
+197 LPVYLRLKMSPVV

-222 NIVPW
+222 NILPW

-233 AATALKID
+233 AATALKLD
-241 VNDVFVPMI
+241 VNDVFVPMV
-250 PSLIAGLA
+250 PSLIVGLI
-258 VVLAFA
+258 VVLVFS

-275 RATQPEIWGTPST
+275 RTTAPEIWGDVADPS
-288 AEPFTTDAFD
+288 DAFD
-298 GGSSAG
+298 GGNGRGGSVAG
-304 GSRTGGSGSAPVP
+304 GAGTGGSGASKGRFGFGRTGSTTTAPKPVTGGG
-317 AAGGPGGLSLEGSS
+317 AG

-336 RTETLVDDSDTAMAD
+336 RTEELVDDHDTAMAD
-351 TALDPNRKTLRP
+351 TALDPNRTTLRP
-363 KLQWF
+363 KLFWF

-374 AVMGMLIA
+374 AVMVTLVANI
-382 DLVPLPYVFMVG
+382 VPLPFVFMVG
-394 SAIALLVNF
+394 AAIALLVNF
-403 PKVKDQGAQLVAHAP
+403 PKVKDQGAQLIAHAP

-432 LTGVLTGTGMV
+432 LTGVLNGTGMV
-443 EAMSAWL
+443 KAMSEWL
-450 VQIIPSDMGPLMAVI
+450 VQIIPADMGPFMAVI

-484 GVLPVLAE
+484 GVLPVLSE
-492 TAGHYGISAADMA
+492 TAAHYGVGAADMA

-510 GQPFHMQ
+510 GQPFHLQ

-543 WRSAVVSLVMLG
+543 WRTAVISIVMLAVG
-555 VGMLTGAIGIG
+555 VLTGAIGIG

>member
-1 MVWVRQY
+1 M
-8 QGMSGK
+8 
-14 QHSLC
+14 
-19 AGGPGGREHN
+19 
-29 AQNAPNKQYANQL
+29 
-42 SQRHGGDGRHSNVC
+42 
-56 SAHHIGVVP
+56 
-65 FIKKEPA
+65 
-72 VLVLLGFAMIAVF
+72 LVLLGFAMIAVF

-114 LGIGDMVMDSMKSMT
+114 LGIGDMVLESMKSMT

-151 DPLVRFILRKLGN
+151 DPLVKFILRKLGN

-171 GTALLAAAVSLDGDG
+171 GTAILAAAVSLDGDG

-197 LPIYLRLKMSPVV
+197 LPVYLRLKMSPVV

-222 NIVPW
+222 NILPW

-233 AATALKID
+233 AATALHLD

-250 PSLIAGLA
+250 PSLIAGL
-258 VVLAFA
+258 VVVFGFA

-275 RATQPEIWGTPST
+275 RATAPEIWGLPDT
-288 AEPFTTDAFD
+288 AEKFD
-298 GGSSAG
+298 GGTSDGGTAASSAG
-304 GSRTGGSGSAPVP
+304 TGRKGSRTPGTGSPAVGGYSP
-317 AAGGPGGLSLEGSS
+317 EGSS

-336 RTETLVDDSDTAMAD
+336 RTEALVEDQDGGLAD
-351 TALDPNRKTLRP
+351 TALDPNRSTLRP
-363 KLQWF
+363 KLLWF
-368 NLGLTV
+368 NLGLTI
-374 AVMGMLIA
+374 AVMVMLVA
-382 DLVPLPYVFMVG
+382 DLVPLPFVFMVG
-394 SAIALLVNF
+394 SAIALVVNF
-403 PKVKDQGAQLVAHAP
+403 PKVKEQGAQLIAHAP

-432 LTGVLTGTGMV
+432 LTGVLKGTGMV

-450 VQIIPSDMGPLMAVI
+450 VQIIPSDMGPFMAVI

-484 GVLPVLAE
+484 GVLPVLSE
-492 TAGHYGISAADMA
+492 TAGHYGISAAEMA

-510 GQPFHMQ
+510 GQPFHLQ

-543 WRSAVVSLVMLG
+543 WRTAVISLVMLG